1 MDQEKISKQIRMST
15 SNHRKARIIDKTF
28 RYIGLAFTVFALLV
42 LAVLIIDILIKGLTR
57 INWSFFSN
65 LPSRHAANS
74 GILTALAG
82 MISLLF
88 FTILIAIPI
97 GILAGVYLQEYGT
110 NNKFAKFIEI
120 NIANLAGV
128 PSVIYGI
135 LGLTIFVRLFGFG
148 NSLLAG
154 AFTLALLILPI
165 IIVATREAIRAVPG
179 TLREASYGMGATKWQ
194 TTRRVVIP
202 SALGGILTGIILAIS
217 RAVGETAPL
226 LVIGALVYVPFIPE
240 GPTDQFTTL
249 PIQIFNWVSRP
260 QAAFITNAAA
270 GIIILLLIT
279 FILNGIAIYI
289 RGKWYKNIK
298 Y

>member
-1 MDQEKISKQIRMST
+1 MKDAYQKRV
-15 SNHRKARIIDKTF
+15 RIWDAAF
-28 RYIGLAFTVFALLV
+28 RWLALLCTVLVLGV
-42 LAVLIIDILIKGLTR
+42 LAVLIIDILSSGLQR
-57 INWSFFSN
+57 LNWSFFTN
-65 LPSRHAANS
+65 LPSRFAERA
-74 GILTALAG
+74 GIVTALAG

-88 FTILIAIPI
+88 FTIIIALPI

-110 NNKFAKFIEI
+110 RNRFARFIEI

-135 LGLTIFVRLFGFG
+135 LGLTLFVRTLRMG
-148 NSLLAG
+148 NSLMAG
-154 AFTLALLILPI
+154 ALTLALLILPI
-165 IIVATREAIRAVPG
+165 IIVATREAIRAVPNS
-179 TLREASYGMGATKWQ
+179 LREASYGMGATKWQ

-240 GPTDQFTTL
+240 GPHDQFTTL
-249 PIQIFNWVSRP
+249 PIQVFNWISRP
-260 QAAFITNAAA
+260 QAAFVVNAAA

-279 FILNGIAIYI
+279 FLLNAVAIYI
-289 RGKWYKNIK
+289 RNKWYKNIH